1 MDFSMILTV
10 FGGFLTA
17 VGAALLFRAP
27 TRAAFICGGIGA
39 LAGMA
44 KIGMGAVQT
53 SSVISTFVATLLVAL
68 LSHIAA
74 RVEKKPVTVYLIPC
88 IFLFVPG
95 AGMYQIVFSLIE
107 NRSADAIS
115 SFFRTMEEAGAI
127 ALSIFVIDTL
137 FRLRK
142 VVHAKCT

>member
-27 TRAAFICGGIGA
+27 TKAALICGGIGA
-39 LAGMA
+39 LAGIA
-44 KIGMGAVQT
+44 KLGMGAVQ
-53 SSVISTFVATLLVAL
+53 SSTVLSTFAATLLVAL

-74 RVEKKPVTVYLIPC
+74 RVVKKPVTVFLIPC

-95 AGMYQIVFSLIE
+95 AGMYQIVFSLIG

-115 SFFRTMEEAGAI
+115 YFFRTMEEAGAI
-127 ALSIFVIDTL
+127 ALSIFIIDTL
-137 FRLRK
+137 FRLRRA
-142 VVHAKCT
+142 VHTKCT